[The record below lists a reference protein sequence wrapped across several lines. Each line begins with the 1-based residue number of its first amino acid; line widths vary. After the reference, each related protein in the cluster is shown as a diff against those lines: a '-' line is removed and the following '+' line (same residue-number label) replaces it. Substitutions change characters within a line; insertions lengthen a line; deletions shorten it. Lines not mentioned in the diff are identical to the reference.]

1 MKKMFLVAL
10 AAMTVAMTGC
20 SSVSDTVGQAV
31 SEAVQEVAAQLV
43 TGDVVGE
50 IGTTYSTQ
58 WFEFNV
64 ESIEFVSEYAG
75 YAAEEGN
82 TLIDV
87 VVTEKGTFDEPV
99 PMGIFDFIVDHESF
113 EEYAYPMEP
122 LDDTMMPEEFDLAK
136 DETVTYHMVFEVPED
151 TEGLFLF
158 YTEIDESDTE
168 GATFT
173 ININ

>member
-1 MKKMFLVAL
+1 MLLVAL
-10 AAMTVAMTGC
+10 AAMTVAVTGC
-20 SSVSDTVGQAV
+20 SDATNAVVESVSNAV
-31 SEAVQEVAAQLV
+31 SEAVAQAV
-43 TGDVVGE
+43 TGDVTGE

-75 YAAEEGN
+75 YTPEEGN

-87 VVTEKGTFDEPV
+87 VVTEEGTFDEPV
-99 PMGIFDFIVDHESF
+99 PMGTYDFIIDQESF
-113 EEYAYPMEP
+113 EEYVYPLDA
-122 LDDTMMPEEFDLAK
+122 LDDTMMPDEFELAK
-136 DETVTYHMVFEVPED
+136 GETVTYHMVFEVPEN